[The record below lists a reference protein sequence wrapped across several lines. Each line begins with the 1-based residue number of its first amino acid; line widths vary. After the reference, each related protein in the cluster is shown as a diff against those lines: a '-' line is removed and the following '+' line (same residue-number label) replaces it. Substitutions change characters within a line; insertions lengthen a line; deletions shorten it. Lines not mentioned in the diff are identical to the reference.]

1 MTACPVLGDND
12 MSPEEARAI
21 TDRIKANLDDIW
33 ELMVDA
39 FVRRA
44 WRALGYQSWDAYR
57 IAEFGQCRIKLPQE
71 NQREVIRSLREH
83 GLSLRQIESVSGL
96 SRPTVIKNLRQEPD
110 GVVNSLPP
118 RHKPKP
124 KRDMFVETFNGH
136 LIALQKAAFGL
147 QDGMRAPEF
156 GEHLAQLYRQT
167 LENVVF
173 ALELLDKAYAQLQ
186 ASQLDPLEDGQP

>member
-1 MTACPVLGDND
+1 MFNDNA
-12 MSPEEARAI
+12 MSAEEAHAI
-21 TDRIKANLDDIW
+21 TARIKGNLDDTW
-33 ELMVDA
+33 ELMVEA
-39 FVRRA
+39 FVRQA
-44 WRALGYQSWDAYR
+44 WRALGYPSWDAYR
-57 IAEFGQCRIKLPQE
+57 ILEFGQCRIKLPQE
-71 NQREVIRSLREH
+71 NQRSVIRSLREH

-124 KRDMFVETFNGH
+124 KRDTFLKKFNRH
-136 LIALQKAAFGL
+136 LIELQKAAFGL

-156 GEHLAQLYRQT
+156 GEHLAQLYRDT